1 LVARLLVLE
10 DDAQTGEALS
20 AALAAE
26 GFSVDL
32 VTHIADAEHA
42 IALGGYDLL
51 LLDRRLPDG
60 DSLSLIR
67 GLRAKAARTPILIL
81 SARDTV
87 DERVAGLSVGADDY
101 LVKPFALAELR
112 ARVRALLRRPPQ
124 IEPERVVFGPVALL
138 PETREVEIDGQPV
151 PMRRQD
157 VALLEAL
164 LRGAGRVVPR
174 ERLEHALF
182 SLSDPTTPN
191 ALEQAVSRLRRQ
203 IATLV
208 PDLAIEAVRGVG
220 YVLRR
225 RPA

>member
-1 LVARLLVLE
+1 MARLLVLE
-10 DDAQTGEALS
+10 DDAQTGDALS
-20 AALAAE
+20 AALVAD

-32 VTHIADAEHA
+32 VTQIADAEHA
-42 IALGGYDLL
+42 LALGDYDLL
-51 LLDRRLPDG
+51 LFDRRLPDG
-60 DSLSLIR
+60 DSLQLIR
-67 GLRAKAARTPILIL
+67 KLRARCDATPVLIL

-124 IEPERVVFGPVALL
+124 IEPERVAFGPIALL
-138 PETREVEIDGQPV
+138 PATREVEIDGKPV
-151 PMRRQD
+151 AMRRQD

-174 ERLEHALF
+174 ERLEQALF
-182 SLSDPTTPN
+182 SLSEATTPN

-203 IATLV
+203 VATLV
-208 PDLAIEAVRGVG
+208 PGFTIEAVRGVG

-225 RPA
+225 RPG